1 MKDATRLNVMRK
13 SRVERE
19 ETLLR
24 RRHEMQEENL
34 KRQVQ
39 ILLSL
44 NSKRR
49 CFFLH
54 FPVILLQDTKVQR
67 AKVRNDEVQERVL
80 AQEYQQLMRDANAR
94 KAHANR

>member
-39 ILLSL
+39 ILLRL
-44 NSKRR
+44 NSKRNVFSAFS
-49 CFFLH
+49 CYLVAGH
-54 FPVILLQDTKVQR
+54 ESAASKGPQR
-67 AKVRNDEVQERVL
+67 
-80 AQEYQQLMRDANAR
+80 
-94 KAHANR
+94 